1 LEDRV
6 GQGTLGAAFEVGGA
20 AGDHYNFQVWRGGSK
35 FADQGQ
41 AVFGRGKAEIE
52 DYGFRARG
60 GELLARDGGAAGG
73 GHSMAVMFEYTLA
86 KIQSVCVVIDE
97 KDAGH

>member
-1 LEDRV
+1 LEDCV
-6 GQGTLGAAFEVGGA
+6 GQRALWAAVEIGGA

-35 FADQGQ
+35 LADQGQ

-60 GELLARDGGAAGG
+60 GGADGR
-73 GHSMAVMFEYTLA
+73 GHLMAVMFEDTLA
-86 KIQSVCVVIDE
+86 KVQSVGVVIDE